1 MSVPRLD
8 GRIVIA
14 LACLQKVEG
23 FLPCVLRLDPGAFL
37 LFVVCL
43 EALCLLFLFFI
54 SFFKDV
60 LHIHLFLSSEHRQ
73 FHIKGLVAI
82 PDMIDPTIYET
93 LVN

>member
-8 GRIVIA
+8 GLIVIA
-14 LACLQKVEG
+14 LVCLQKVEG
-23 FLPCVLRLDPGAFL
+23 FLPSVLRLDPGAFL

-60 LHIHLFLSSEHRQ
+60 LHIYLLLGSEHRQ
-73 FHIKGLVAI
+73 FHIKRLVAI
-82 PDMIDPTIYET
+82 SDTFNPVSYET